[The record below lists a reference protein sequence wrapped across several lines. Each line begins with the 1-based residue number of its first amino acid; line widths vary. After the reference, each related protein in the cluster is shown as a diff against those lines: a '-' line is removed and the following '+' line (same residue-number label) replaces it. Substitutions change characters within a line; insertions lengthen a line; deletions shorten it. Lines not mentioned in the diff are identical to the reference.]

1 MSHPQNKLESML
13 EKTFGAAMRA
23 SLGIRK
29 KIISRAK
36 DGKQM
41 IHLVTDEAVSIGD
54 LLEVEDPEGKPHQA
68 RVFHVEEMEAW
79 DDENGFPVPAY
90 EFWAEI
96 LEEGSTMTKDEWEE
110 LYGDE
115 EATDVQEASDEV
127 PADPEDDSVS

>member
-68 RVFHVEEMEAW
+68 RVFHVEEMESW
-79 DDENGFPVPAY
+79 DDENLSPAPAY
-90 EFWAEI
+90 EFWAELI
-96 LEEGSTMTKDEWEE
+96 EEGSTMTKDEWEE
-110 LYGDE
+110 LYGEE
-115 EATDVQEASDEV
+115 EATDVQEASDEESE
-127 PADPEDDSVS
+127 PEPEDPVF